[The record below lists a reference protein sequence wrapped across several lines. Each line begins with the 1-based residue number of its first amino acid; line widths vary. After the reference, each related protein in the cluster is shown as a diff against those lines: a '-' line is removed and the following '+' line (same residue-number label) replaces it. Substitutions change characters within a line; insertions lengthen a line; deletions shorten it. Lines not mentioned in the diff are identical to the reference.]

1 MTKRRMGMNCNFD
14 RTYTVRLKGKV
25 NTQTAEKFSE
35 ETLKSGFDRF
45 PQELTKFLLDEL
57 SDNFDNF
64 TVEVKKI

>member
-1 MTKRRMGMNCNFD
+1 MNLNFD
-14 RTYTVRLKGKV
+14 RTYTVIMKGEI
-25 NTQTAEKFSE
+25 NAQTAEKFRE

-64 TVEVKKI
+64 TVEVRVI

>member
-1 MTKRRMGMNCNFD
+1 MNLNFD
-14 RTYTVRLKGKV
+14 RTYTVIMKGEI
-25 NTQTAEKFSE
+25 NAQTAEKFRE

-64 TVEVKKI
+64 AVEVKVI